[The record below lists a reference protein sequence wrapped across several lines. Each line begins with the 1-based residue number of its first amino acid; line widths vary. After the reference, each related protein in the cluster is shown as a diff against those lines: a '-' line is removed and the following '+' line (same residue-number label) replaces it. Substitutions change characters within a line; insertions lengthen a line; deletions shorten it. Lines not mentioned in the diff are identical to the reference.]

1 MVTKEQIVTAK
12 KVDLRCFLQ
21 DNFPD
26 TIKYD
31 YKTKSYRNATHDSL
45 VINKHAWYQFSACRG
60 GDTIEY
66 LIQMLDMSFIDAVM
80 LLYTYDCG
88 CQRPANTTSD
98 IADQIMPFKMPQK
111 ASEINSLFR
120 YMFDRQIRPDTV
132 QKLIDDNL
140 IYEDTHANI
149 VFVRNTCDKRMC
161 IIKGTDPKYPFNK
174 IITEIP
180 HNYWFFC
187 AGENPT
193 KIYVCESP
201 IDAISLYECLNHAGG
216 IYTAMA
222 GLKYMTLK
230 RILNDFN
237 KNNDK
242 EVYIAV
248 DWDKAGQDFC
258 KKYNLDKEFNILL
271 PENNFEKTKDWNEIL
286 SFQIA

>member
-1 MVTKEQIVTAK
+1 MVTKEQIATAK
-12 KVDLRCFLQ
+12 SVDLQRFLQ

-31 YKTKSYRNATHDSL
+31 YKTKSFRNTKHDSL

-66 LIQMLDMSFIDAVM
+66 LIQMLDMSFIDAVI
-80 LLYTYDCG
+80 LLSAYGCDC
-88 CQRPANTTSD
+88 QDATDTTSD
-98 IADQIMPFKMPQK
+98 VSDETIPFKLPQK
-111 ASEINSLFR
+111 ASKINSLFR
-120 YMFDRQIRPDTV
+120 YMINRQIHSDTV

-149 VFVRNTCDKRMC
+149 VFTRNTCNKRMC
-161 IIKGTDPKYPFNK
+161 IIKGTDPKHPFNK
-174 IITEIP
+174 VITEVP
-180 HNYWFFC
+180 HNYWSFHV
-187 AGENPT
+187 GENPT

-201 IDAISLYECLNHAGG
+201 IDAISLYEYLGHTDG

-237 KNNDK
+237 KDNDK

-248 DWDKAGQDFC
+248 DWDKAGQAFC
-258 KKYNLDKEFNILL
+258 KKYSLDKEFNILL
-271 PENNFEKTKDWNEIL
+271 PENNFEKTKDWNEVL